1 MGRRGARPGGR
12 VGCPRTLPDVAIAP
26 SSSDIRPFAEIA
38 RGPVAT
44 VFKAVDGR
52 TGEVVLLKTLSGHD
66 PERSRRFADEA
77 RLAAQVDHPNVVR
90 VLDAWE
96 GAMVAE
102 WVEGAD
108 LASILAEAG
117 ALPPVLAAFVAREAA
132 RGLAAVHAAG
142 ILHRD
147 VSAANLLLGTDGVVK
162 LADFGLASLSDA
174 GDVEVRGTLG
184 TLAPEVVRGEAAT
197 ARSDLFSLGA
207 VLAHALSGRPAFGG
221 GAPSATLDA
230 VLHDDPA
237 AALAAD
243 PRIPPALVEV
253 VAALLAKD
261 PADRPADAEAVAQR
275 FTAILGP
282 YGAIDADDLAAFLD
296 DPAAYRPPEPTAVPP
311 SAPTTPQRRVR
322 WRAAGLALGLALVA
336 VTAIVALRG
345 PTSDPAPAQ
354 PADEPRSAPAVAI
367 ADRSAPTDSVET
379 PPEADAPDALAV
391 PSQRPDEPSEERPPP
406 PRETAAS
413 PSEPP
418 ATSPAAPS
426 PATILPPSPGRL
438 ALAVEP
444 WARVQIDGR
453 DVGTTP
459 LQSVPL
465 PAGEHVL
472 TLTNPD
478 FPPHTVRVQVEP
490 GREARQVISLW
501 DTVGRIQIEV
511 SPWARVSVDG
521 ELWDTIPPQARPLIL
536 TPGDHRLGFEHPTF
550 GTREVRLRVAAGEQR
565 TVRVRMDG
573 PE

>member
-1 MGRRGARPGGR
+1 M
-12 VGCPRTLPDVAIAP
+12 
-26 SSSDIRPFAEIA
+26 A

-96 GAMVAE
+96 GSMVAE
-102 WVEGAD
+102 WVEGSD

-147 VSAANLLLGTDGVVK
+147 VSAANLLLGADGVVK

-174 GDVEVRGTLG
+174 TDAEVRGTLG

-253 VAALLAKD
+253 VATLLAKD
-261 PADRPADAEAVAQR
+261 PADRPEDAEAVARR
-275 FTAILGP
+275 FTAVLGP
-282 YGAIDADDLAAFLD
+282 YGPIDADDLAAFLD

-322 WRAAGLALGLALVA
+322 WRAAGLALGLALVV

-367 ADRSAPTDSVET
+367 ADRRAPTASVEA
-379 PPEADAPDALAV
+379 PPEAATPDIFLAP
-391 PSQRPDEPSEERPPP
+391 PQRLDPAFEARPPLLREPSASPPESPAVSSPGPTPAPVPPP
-406 PRETAAS
+406 SA
-413 PSEPP
+413 P
-418 ATSPAAPS
+418 A
-426 PATILPPSPGRL
+426 PGRL

-459 LQSVPL
+459 LQSVAL

-536 TPGDHRLGFEHPTF
+536 IPGDHRLGFEHPTF
-550 GTREVRLRVAAGEQR
+550 GAREVRLRVAAGEQR